1 MIVSI
6 KEAEAN
12 GGTSESQQE
21 EREERQGER
30 KRFFFRQVLE
40 HEGKYN
46 NVRSW
51 ATGKWR
57 PLPLVVG

>member
-1 MIVSI
+1 MSI

-12 GGTSESQQE
+12 SGTSESQQE

-30 KRFFFRQVLE
+30 KRFFFFRQVLE